1 MRLGLA
7 GGGKGPS
14 HSRRRSVLV
23 SAISLAA
30 LSLLTAAA
38 ASACGSGSS
47 RAPLAQV
54 PTTTGSPAT
63 VGGQSLPG
71 TPGSTAAGPPAP
83 GSTATENLSI
93 KVSGRALVDASNH
106 TVRLRGVNRSG
117 TEYACIQGHAI
128 FDGPADAASVEA
140 IASWHANVVRIP
152 LNEDCWLGINGVN
165 PEFGGNNYQQAIV
178 NYVNLLNQH
187 GLYAILELHWSAP
200 GTTVAAAQMPM
211 PDQSHSPTFW
221 ASVATTFKRN
231 PAVMFDLFN
240 EPYPDNNAN
249 TTGAWTCWASGGDC
263 PGLPYPVAG
272 MQELLGRVRG
282 TGASN
287 VIMLGGIQYA
297 NTLDHWSTYAPH
309 DPAGQL
315 AASFHNYNSEIC
327 TNVQCWNSTLASIGN
342 VPLVTGEIGETDGQ
356 ASYIDTF
363 TNWAATNGV
372 SYLAWTWDT
381 WGCGHNAV
389 LISDYSGTP
398 CPGYG
403 AGYQQQLV
411 KPGA

>member
-1 MRLGLA
+1 MLT
-7 GGGKGPS
+7 
-14 HSRRRSVLV
+14 
-23 SAISLAA
+23 SAIPLAV
-30 LSLLTAAA
+30 LSLLIAGAAG
-38 ASACGSGSS
+38 ACDSGTS
-47 RAPLAQV
+47 RAPLAQA

-63 VGGQSLPG
+63 NGGQSLPD
-71 TPGSTAAGPPAP
+71 TTGSTAAG
-83 GSTATENLSI
+83 STATGHLSI

-106 TVRLRGVNRSG
+106 TVHLRGVNRSG
-117 TEYACIQGHAI
+117 TEYACIQGHGI
-128 FDGPADAASVEA
+128 FDGPSDATSVEA

-165 PEFGGNNYQQAIV
+165 PEYGGNNYQQAIV
-178 NYVNLLNQH
+178 NYVDLLNQH

-211 PDQSHSPTFW
+211 PDQSHSPAFW
-221 ASVATTFKRN
+221 ASVATTFKSN

-240 EPYPDNNAN
+240 EPYPDNNAD
-249 TTGAWTCWASGGDC
+249 TTAAWTCWASGGDC

-272 MQELLGRVRG
+272 MQELLASVRS
-282 TGASN
+282 TGATN

-297 NTLDHWSTYAPH
+297 NTLDHWATYAPH
-309 DPAGQL
+309 DPDGQL

-342 VPLVTGEIGETDGQ
+342 VPLVTGEIGETDGK
-356 ASYIDTF
+356 ATYIDAF
-363 TNWAATNGV
+363 TSWATATGV

-381 WGCGHNAV
+381 WGCGNNAV

-403 AGYQQQLV
+403 AGYQQQLA
-411 KPGA
+411 KAAA